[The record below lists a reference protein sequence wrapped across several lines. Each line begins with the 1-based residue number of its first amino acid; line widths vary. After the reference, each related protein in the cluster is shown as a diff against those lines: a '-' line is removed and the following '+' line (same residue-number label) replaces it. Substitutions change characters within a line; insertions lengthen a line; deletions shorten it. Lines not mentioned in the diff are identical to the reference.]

1 MLRASM
7 RKVELKDGI
16 DSVQIRSLIQNN
28 MSDTV
33 RIVMVGFGN
42 IGQAVVPLLHAHFP
56 GCHVI
61 ALDQN
66 RDAIRRARAASMGV
80 ELIQCHV
87 DALNFSQ
94 AIAPHLRAEDFLL
107 NLAPAVSSC
116 ALLALAQSCGAF
128 YLDTGIEPWSYALS
142 NESAD
147 ATSNHALR
155 EAMLA
160 LQRARPGTQTALV
173 AHGAN
178 PGFVSL
184 LVKRALLELARV
196 LEPSRA
202 DEHRVPHTR
211 QQWAALA
218 QALDVR
224 VIQISES
231 DTQRADT
238 PRATGEFVNTWSVE
252 GFATECLQ
260 PVELGWGTHERV
272 LPAGARHWRDGSQ
285 AAIQLAQRGH
295 EIAVQ
300 TWTPLRGP
308 LTACILTHNESISIA
323 EYFTAPV
330 EDGRAGEVWRPTV
343 YYAYRP
349 CADAVASMALLGE
362 VNEMG
367 EMDKMGETGCNWR
380 ERVMKDEIVAGE
392 DELGVLVMSGRG
404 QSVWLGSALSIA
416 RARELAP
423 YNNATSLQVASS
435 IVAGMQWMREH
446 PREGIVESDAIDDEA
461 AFERARPYWE
471 PMQCATTAWRPE
483 PASPALTFDEFL
495 LPGRTLATP
504 DSPDP
509 ALAHAA

>member
-1 MLRASM
+1 
-7 RKVELKDGI
+7 
-16 DSVQIRSLIQNN
+16 
-28 MSDTV
+28 MSATD

-56 GCHVI
+56 GYRVI
-61 ALDQN
+61 AFDQHD
-66 RDAIRRARAASMGV
+66 DAIRIARAAAMGV
-80 ELIQCHV
+80 ELIHYRI
-87 DALNFSQ
+87 DAHNFSQ
-94 AIAPHLRAEDFLL
+94 LIAPYLRAGDFLL

-116 ALLALAQSCGAF
+116 ALLALAQSCDAF
-128 YLDTGIEPWSYALS
+128 YLDTGIEPWAYALS
-142 NESAD
+142 NEARD

-155 EAMLA
+155 EEMLA
-160 LQRARPGTQTALV
+160 LQRTRPGMQTALV

-196 LEPSRA
+196 LEPSLA
-202 DEHRVPHTR
+202 VQHRVPRTR
-211 QQWAALA
+211 QQWAAFA

-224 VIQISES
+224 VIQISEC

-238 PRATGEFVNTWSVE
+238 PRLADEFVNTWSVE

-260 PVELGWGTHERV
+260 PVELGWGTHEAT
-272 LPAGARHWRDGSQ
+272 LPVGARRWIDGSQ

-295 EIAVQ
+295 EMAVQ

-323 EYFTAPV
+323 EYFTVPAHG
-330 EDGRAGEVWRPTV
+330 DRAGRDGAAWRPTV

-349 CADAVASMALLGE
+349 CAAAVASLALLDDTRNAEDGA
-362 VNEMG
+362 VVG
-367 EMDKMGETGCNWR
+367 DWR
-380 ERVMKDEIVAGE
+380 ERVMKEELVAGE

-404 QSVWLGSALSIA
+404 QSVWLGSALSIERA
-416 RARELAP
+416 RALAP
-423 YNNATSLQVASS
+423 YNNATSLQVVSS

-461 AFERARPYWE
+461 AFECARPYWE
-471 PMQCATTAWRPE
+471 PMQCVTTAWRPE
-483 PASPALTFDEFL
+483 PESPALSFAEFL
-495 LPGRTLATP
+495 LTGRTLATL
-504 DSPDP
+504 DATDACEP